1 MYNTFLISFRL
12 KTTYRVN
19 SIIYMLKQ
27 IPVIK
32 KFLPSTLYKSQ
43 GLKVF
48 ATIISMM
55 WEIVS
60 IFLGKIIYFFVML
73 MIPLYFLDNININSF
88 FNYYYF

>member
-48 ATIISMM
+48 ATFISIM
-55 WEIVS
+55 
-60 IFLGKIIYFFVML
+60 
-73 MIPLYFLDNININSF
+73 
-88 FNYYYF
+88 

>member
-12 KTTYRVN
+12 KTTDRVS

-48 ATIISMM
+48 ATFISIM
-55 WEIVS
+55 
-60 IFLGKIIYFFVML
+60 
-73 MIPLYFLDNININSF
+73 
-88 FNYYYF
+88 